1 MASLRHIFVL
11 TFLVLSTEESWAAT
25 NHVYMYPTWC
35 GTTLE
40 VTAAKV
46 IWPATN
52 YRAEANLYGA
62 SYDCT
67 VVARAEYLNQ
77 TINLYANLA
86 LSQPTGAAGTMSP
99 VSVAMTTMTSV
110 NITATTQVANST
122 ANVTSGNLATSTSST
137 ATSGNVASTSAVTSG
152 NFATDSTVTNLA
164 ASVTSGND
172 ITASCDT
179 DYLAI
184 YDGPSTSANLIEK
197 LCYGN
202 SLLDTANQ
210 DSSGPYVTFR
220 FVRSGKYLYNF
231 TMWYTSFHTGSCE
244 DRNTW
249 LECASGRCIKFHLIC
264 DSANNC
270 GRGDDTDQSNS
281 APASCSEEEPVAIS
295 PDYTPIWVS
304 LGLLGG
310 LLASFAVYWCCWR
323 PGWGPWRLAV
333 LRQLGCCGKNAGA
346 GGKTGAM
353 SAKCGRDGSVDGKSD
368 YGDEEERGGAG
379 SGPAS
384 GGLFSCF
391 RGGQPGGPGNTGKVG
406 HAGHAGGRGEG
417 SPKTRWGQQG
427 ERPFSG
433 DGDRD
438 VGSDYYRMEDVF
450 YADAYDI
457 DDYAG
462 GHAREAR

>member
-1 MASLRHIFVL
+1 MASLRNMLVL

-52 YRAEANLYGA
+52 YRAEANLYGS

-122 ANVTSGNLATSTSST
+122 ANVTSGNLATTLLRQLTPGHSQ
-137 ATSGNVASTSAVTSG
+137 SGLVWPLRHLQVRQERK
-152 NFATDSTVTNLA
+152 
-164 ASVTSGND
+164 
-172 ITASCDT
+172 I
-179 DYLAI
+179 
-184 YDGPSTSANLIEK
+184 
-197 LCYGN
+197 
-202 SLLDTANQ
+202 SLQLHH
-210 DSSGPYVTFR
+210 V
-220 FVRSGKYLYNF
+220 VHV
-231 TMWYTSFHTGSCE
+231 FHTGSCE
-244 DRNTW
+244 DGSTW
-249 LECASGRCIKFHLIC
+249 LECASGRCIKFHLTC

-333 LRQLGCCGKNAGA
+333 LRQLGCCGKTAGS
-346 GGKTGAM
+346 GRKTGAM
-353 SAKCGRDGSVDGKSD
+353 SEKSGRDGSLDGKSD

-433 DGDRD
+433 DGDGD
-438 VGSDYYRMEDVF
+438 VGNDYYRMEDVF
-450 YADAYDI
+450 YGDVYDI

>member
-1 MASLRHIFVL
+1 MMASFRIIFVL
-11 TFLVLSTEESWAAT
+11 VFLALSKESWAAT

-86 LSQPTGAAGTMSP
+86 LSQPTVPAGTTSP
-99 VSVAMTTMTSV
+99 VSVAMTTMTSE
-110 NITATTQVANST
+110 NITVTTQATNST
-122 ANVTSGNLATSTSST
+122 ANVTSGNVATSTSST
-137 ATSGNVASTSAVTSG
+137 VTSG
-152 NFATDSTVTNLA
+152 NLSTSSTVTNPV

-172 ITASCDT
+172 ITTSCDT
-179 DYLAI
+179 DYIAI
-184 YDGPSTSANLIEK
+184 YDGPDTSANLIEK

-202 SLLDTANQ
+202 TLLDTGNQ

-244 DRNTW
+244 DRSTW

-270 GRGDDTDQSNS
+270 GRGDDTDQSNN
-281 APASCSEEEPVAIS
+281 APASCEEEEPVAIS

-310 LLASFAVYWCCWR
+310 LLASFVVYWCCWR
-323 PGWGPWRLAV
+323 PGWGPWRFAV
-333 LRQLGCCGKNAGA
+333 LRQLGCCPKKAGS
-346 GGKTGAM
+346 GGKTDAM
-353 SAKCGRDGSVDGKSD
+353 SLNSGRDGSVDGKMSA
-368 YGDEEERGGAG
+368 YGDDEESGEGAEG
-379 SGPAS
+379 PEPAS

-391 RGGQPGGPGNTGKVG
+391 RGSKPGGPWNTGKVG
-406 HAGHAGGRGEG
+406 HAGQVGGRDKG
-417 SPKTRWGQQG
+417 SPKTGRWGQQR
-427 ERPFSG
+427 ERPPGG
-433 DGDRD
+433 DGDSD
-438 VGSDYYRMEDVF
+438 VGDDYYRMDDVF
-450 YADAYDI
+450 YADVYDI